1 MLAAEAKVA
10 AIIPSVLLGGDQ
22 PCKRI
27 LNGLWQT
34 SGGWGPKVGPQESV
48 DAMLVE
54 FNKGYTT
61 FDGADHYGPAE
72 DLMGMLRERLP
83 EEQKGQLQAFT
94 KWCPQAGVVTRAAA
108 EAAINRSLTR
118 MKVSRLDCLQLHWWE
133 YSMRAEMLKCI
144 HHLNDLRKEG
154 KINKLALTNFD
165 TDHVVLFLKEG
176 IPIASNQ
183 VQFSL
188 VDVRPLAKM
197 APFCAKNG
205 VQLLTYG
212 TLMGGLLTDRWLGKP
227 APRSKTEI
235 PTPSLGKYYRMI
247 QQWGPWDLF
256 QDLLRTLRTIAD
268 RHSASIANVAVK
280 WVLDQP
286 AVGGVIVGLR
296 SGLSEHGDEN
306 ARALSLE
313 LTQRDCDEIQNVIKK
328 GNDLMKAI
336 GDCGDE
342 YR

>member
-1 MLAAEAKVA
+1 MAEAKALVPA
-10 AIIPSVLLGGDQ
+10 VMLGGDL

-34 SGGWGPKVGPQESV
+34 SGGWGPAVGNKQAVE
-48 DAMLVE
+48 AMYQQ
-54 FNKGYTT
+54 FTKGYTT

-72 DLMGMLRERLP
+72 DLMGLLRERLTA
-83 EEQKGQLQAFT
+83 EEKPLLQAFT
-94 KWCPQAGVVTRAAA
+94 KWCPRAGSISRAMADSA
-108 EAAINRSLTR
+108 VARSLSR
-118 MKVSRLDCLQLHWWE
+118 MKVQRLDCLQLHWWE
-133 YSMRAEMLKCI
+133 YSMRKELLTCI
-144 HHLNDLRKEG
+144 HHLDDIRKEG
-154 KINKLALTNFD
+154 KINKIALTNFD
-165 TDHVVLFLKEG
+165 TEHVELFIKEG

-188 VDVRPLAKM
+188 VDTRPLAKM
-197 APFCAKNG
+197 VPVCAKHG

-212 TLMGGLLTDRWLGKP
+212 TLMGGLLTDNWLGKP
-227 APRSKTEI
+227 APKSKADL
-235 PTPSLGKYYRMI
+235 PTPSLGKYYRMV
-247 QQWGPWDLF
+247 QQWGSWELF
-256 QDLLRTLRTIAD
+256 QELLRVLRAVAD

-296 SGLSEHGDEN
+296 AGLSEHGDDN
-306 ARALSLE
+306 AKALAIT
-313 LTQRDCDEIQNVIKK
+313 LTQADMSDIQAVISRGENLLKS
-328 GNDLMKAI
+328 I